1 MDSSTKNLKKC
12 DSTKQKDMNS
22 GTMVAMEQGK
32 NNENKGNDII
42 KYNIVLNNKIK
53 LFYLIIKHY
62 YY

>member
-1 MDSSTKNLKKC
+1 
-12 DSTKQKDMNS
+12 MNS

-32 NNENKGNDII
+32 NNENKDNDII
-42 KYNIVLNNKIK
+42 TYNIVLNNKIK